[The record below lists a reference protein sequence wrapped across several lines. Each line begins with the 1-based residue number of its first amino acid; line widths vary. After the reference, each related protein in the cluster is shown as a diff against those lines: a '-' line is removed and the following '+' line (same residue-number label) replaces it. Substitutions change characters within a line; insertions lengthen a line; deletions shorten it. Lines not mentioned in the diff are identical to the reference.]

1 MLTPGFRYCPRVL
14 TTEPETRT
22 IPGLPDDRD
31 HRPLRFPEIF
41 AFLGSGSLLVLEI
54 VAGRL
59 IAPSVGVSLYTW
71 TSVIGVVLAG
81 ITIGNYLGGKLADQ
95 RPSRTVLSMIYLAA
109 AAASALI
116 LLFARDV
123 DAFTAPTTWPAIIQV
138 LWINLLMFL
147 APSILL
153 GMPTPMIVKLTL
165 ISLEDTGEV
174 VGRIQAAASAGSILG
189 VFLTGFALITWFGTR
204 AIVAGVVVLLLLLA
218 AFAHPLLTTRRSI
231 ADTVRKQPA
240 VAIVPLLIAI
250 AAIGFTASADSHCIK
265 ESNYFCIDV
274 GPDESGQFR
283 ELRLDL
289 LIHGVVNPRNPA
301 ELHYPYQRLY
311 QQVTETAFKKGGPI
325 NVFLIGGG
333 TYSYPNYLA
342 ANYKARTVVSEID
355 PAVTET
361 AREHFGL
368 KDSPEIVID
377 HQDARVSL
385 NDQPKDDR
393 YDLVL
398 GDAFNDIAVPY
409 HLTTEEFN
417 EEISKRLTPEG
428 FYLANVVDGKDYDF
442 LRSFIKTLKKTFRY
456 VGLMTPPGQSALGE
470 RATFVV
476 VSANHPLPPLQTI
489 VTYDRLQPF
498 LNEKD
503 TVELTDD
510 HVPVDQLLA
519 PVYGES
525 IEEHN
530 AQQQSTGE

>member
-1 MLTPGFRYCPRVL
+1 LST
-14 TTEPETRT
+14 
-22 IPGLPDDRD
+22 LPQGGQERAVVDDPD
-31 HRPLRFPEIF
+31 LRPLPFPEVF

-81 ITIGNYLGGKLADQ
+81 ITIGNWFGGRLADQ
-95 RPSRTVLSMIYLAA
+95 RPSRTVLSMLYLGG

-123 DAFTAPTTWPAIIQV
+123 DAFTAPTSWPAILQV
-138 LWINLLMFL
+138 LWITTLMFL

-165 ISLEDTGEV
+165 NSLDATGRV

-189 VFLTGFALITWFGTR
+189 VFLTGYALISLFGTR
-204 AIVAGVVVLLLLLA
+204 AIVVGVVAVLLLLA
-218 AFAHPLLTTRRSI
+218 AGAHPALSDRTGIGR
-231 ADTVRKQPA
+231 TVRSKPA
-240 VAIVPLLIAI
+240 LVAVPLVILVG
-250 AAIGFTASADSHCIK
+250 AAGLAVSAQSSCIK

-274 GPDESGQFR
+274 GPDPTGQFR

-289 LIHGVVNPRNPA
+289 LVHGVVDPRNPA

-311 QQVTETAFKKGGPI
+311 QQVTESAFKKGRPI
-325 NVFLIGGG
+325 DAFHIGGG
-333 TYSYPNYLA
+333 TYSYPIYLA
-342 ANYKARTVVSEID
+342 ANYRARSVVAEID
-355 PAVTET
+355 PAVTDT

-368 KDSPEIVID
+368 EASPEIVID

-385 NDQPKDDR
+385 KEQPQGDR

-417 EEISKRLTPEG
+417 EEIADRLKPGG
-428 FYLANVVDGKDYDF
+428 FYLVNIVDGRDYDF
-442 LRSFIKTLKKTFRY
+442 LRSYVQTLRKTFQY
-456 VGLMTPPGQSALGE
+456 VGLMTPPDQPAQGE
-470 RATFVV
+470 RATFVTV
-476 VSANHPLPPLQTI
+476 AANNPLPPLSTI

-503 TVELTDD
+503 AVELTDD

-519 PVYGES
+519 PVYGDS
-525 IEEHN
+525 IEE
-530 AQQQSTGE
+530 QSD

>member
-1 MLTPGFRYCPRVL
+1 L
-14 TTEPETRT
+14 TTQPETSG
-22 IPGLPDDRD
+22 PSYLGDDPD

-95 RPSRTVLSMIYLAA
+95 RPSRTVLSMIYLGA

-116 LLFARDV
+116 LLFARNV
-123 DAFTAPTTWPAIIQV
+123 DSFTAPTTWPAIIQV
-138 LWINLLMFL
+138 LWINVLMFL
-147 APSILL
+147 APSIVL

-165 ISLEDTGEV
+165 SSLESTGQV

-189 VFLTGFALITWFGTR
+189 VFLTGYALISWFGTR

-218 AFAHPLLTTRRSI
+218 AFAHPLLSSWENI
-231 ADTVRKQPA
+231 GGTVKKQPA
-240 VAIVPLLIAI
+240 IAI
-250 AAIGFTASADSHCIK
+250 IPLIIVICAIGFTASADSHCIK

-274 GPDESGQFR
+274 GPDQSGQFR

-289 LIHGVVNPRNPA
+289 LVHGIVNPSNPA

-311 QQVTETAFKKGGPI
+311 QQVTESAFKRGGPI
-325 NVFLIGGG
+325 SAFQIGGG
-333 TYSYPNYLA
+333 TYSYPDYLA
-342 ANYKARTVVSEID
+342 ANYKAHTVVSEID
-355 PAVTET
+355 PEVTET
-361 AREHFGL
+361 ARKYFGL
-368 KDSPEIVID
+368 KKTPEIVID

-385 NDQPKDDR
+385 NEQPKAAR
-393 YDLVL
+393 FDLVL

-409 HLTTEEFN
+409 HLTTKEFD
-417 EEISKRLTPEG
+417 EQIAKRLTPKG
-428 FYLANVVDGKDYDF
+428 FYLCNVVDGKDYDF
-442 LRSFIKTLKKTFRY
+442 LRSFLQTLKEKFRY
-456 VGLMTPPGQSALGE
+456 VGLMTPPGQSAQGE
-470 RATFVV
+470 RATFVTV
-476 VSANHPLPPLQTI
+476 ASNRPLPPLQTI

-498 LNEKD
+498 IQEKD

-519 PVYGES
+519 PVYGDS

-530 AQQQSTGE
+530 FQQSNK

>member
-1 MLTPGFRYCPRVL
+1 MTTQPGTPPPPAPAGD
-14 TTEPETRT
+14 
-22 IPGLPDDRD
+22 PDRG
-31 HRPLRFPEIF
+31 PLRFPEAF

-81 ITIGNYLGGKLADQ
+81 ITIGNYLGGRLADQ
-95 RPSRTVLSMIYLAA
+95 RPSRTALSAIYLGA

-138 LWINLLMFL
+138 LWINLVMFFV
-147 APSILL
+147 PSILL

-165 ISLEDTGEV
+165 SSLDATGRV
-174 VGRIQAAASAGSILG
+174 VGRVQAAASAGSILG

-204 AIVAGVVVLLLLLA
+204 AIVAGVVVLLVILA
-218 AFAHPLLTTRRSI
+218 AFAHPYLSDRSSI
-231 ADTVRKQPA
+231 ARTVRKRPA
-240 VAIVPLLIAI
+240 IAIVPLVIVVCAF
-250 AAIGFTASADSHCIK
+250 AFAVSADSRCIK

-274 GPDESGQFR
+274 GPDSTGQFR

-289 LIHGVVNPRNPA
+289 LVHGVVDPRNPA
-301 ELHYPYQRLY
+301 ELHYAYERLY
-311 QQVTETAFKKGGPI
+311 QQVTEAAFKKGGPI
-325 NVFLIGGG
+325 DAFLIGGG
-333 TYSYPNYLA
+333 TFSFPNYLA
-342 ANYKARTVVSEID
+342 ANYRARSVVAEID
-355 PAVTET
+355 PAVTDT
-361 AREHFGL
+361 ARRYFGL
-368 KDSPEIVID
+368 KDTPEIVVD

-385 NDQPKDDR
+385 KEQPGKDR

-409 HLTTEEFN
+409 HLTTKEFN
-417 EEISKRLTPEG
+417 EQVAKRLTPRG
-428 FYLANVVDGKDYDF
+428 FYLVNVIDGKDYDF
-442 LRSFIKTLKKTFRY
+442 LRSYVKTLKETFRY
-456 VGLMTPPGQSALGE
+456 VGLMTPPGQSAVGE
-470 RATFVV
+470 RLTFVV
-476 VSANHPLPPLQTI
+476 VAANHPMPPLTTI
-489 VTYDRLQPF
+489 VTYDALQPF

-519 PVYGES
+519 PVYGDS
-525 IEEHN
+525 IEQHD
-530 AQQQSTGE
+530 APASGF